1 MNILWL
7 SVLQSL
13 STVSFAGSTLVGQT
27 FYSVKDTVYCEKDYL
42 VRVYVPCVHCSDQH
56 ATGFIGVASPMGVE
70 GAGAT
75 VGVLILFLS

>member
-7 SVLQSL
+7 SVLQRLSIASL
-13 STVSFAGSTLVGQT
+13 VGSTLVGQT

-42 VRVYVPCVHCSDQH
+42 VRVNVPCVHCSDRH
-56 ATGFIGVASPMGVE
+56 ATGSIGVASPMGVE

-75 VGVLILFLS
+75 VGVLVLFLS